1 MVIDSTLAGFLRYS
15 QRYTEGSAISG
26 AWFLDDLVL
35 GDAPQRNPPARRAVL
50 GCHDAETRLFLK
62 QRASGIVSQSFP
74 NSFRTLSIFGGIVL
88 GSIDA
93 DFCK

>member
-50 GCHDAETRLFLK
+50 GCHDAETPADR
-62 QRASGIVSQSFP
+62 Q
-74 NSFRTLSIFGGIVL
+74 NFGKMLLVFGCIGTDL
-88 GSIDA
+88 
-93 DFCK
+93 CN